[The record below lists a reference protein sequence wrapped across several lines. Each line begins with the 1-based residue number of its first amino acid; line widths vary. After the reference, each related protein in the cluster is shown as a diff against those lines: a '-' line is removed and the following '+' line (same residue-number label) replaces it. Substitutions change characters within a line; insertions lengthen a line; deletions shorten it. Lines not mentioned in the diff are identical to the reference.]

1 MNKQIDTLR
10 KVFKVIQSCKTYEQL
25 TVARRYAEQYILLF
39 SLVDEQ
45 ILGLEMVIK
54 EQFKNINYENN

>member
-10 KVFKVIQSCKTYEQL
+10 KTFKVIQSCTTAEQL
-25 TVARRYAEQYILLF
+25 TVARRYVEQYISLF
-39 SLVDEQ
+39 GLGQEQ

-54 EQFKNINYENN
+54 EQENNLRR